1 MNKIHV
7 LCLIYQFKQTNPSN
21 LPVGKLSIFSVTN
34 ILDIA
39 INRIMDQVKLPM
51 ELIKWSLLNL
61 TQTIN
66 IYVPTEQAILHKIQL
81 IIWQMELYTLSQQR

>member
-7 LCLIYQFKQTNPSN
+7 LCLIYQLKQRNPSN

-51 ELIKWSLLNL
+51 ELIKWYLLNL
-61 TQTIN
+61 TQTI
-66 IYVPTEQAILHKIQL
+66 YVYLCAYKISNFIQNTTSNL
-81 IIWQMELYTLSQQR
+81 ANVTVHTR

>member
-1 MNKIHV
+1 MSDLPTEAK
-7 LCLIYQFKQTNPSN
+7 NPVN
-21 LPVGKLSIFSVTN
+21 LGKLSIYSVKN

-39 INRIMDQVKLPM
+39 INRSMNPAELPM
-51 ELIKWSLLNL
+51 ELIKWCLLNL